1 MLATSSLRIVAPT
14 RIGSAAYAAGLDMD
28 DEITKIG
35 DESVSKVEDV
45 DAAYKRALECGA
57 TSLAEPE
64 DKPYDERSAGVQ
76 DTFGN
81 TPMW

>member
-1 MLATSSLRIVAPT
+1 MWL
-14 RIGSAAYAAGLDMD
+14 
-28 DEITKIG
+28 K
-35 DESVSKVEDV
+35 DV

-64 DKPYDERSAGVQ
+64 DKPYDERVAGVK

-81 TPMW
+81 TWWISTFKKRV